1 MKKISK
7 LIFSLLL
14 CSTLCTGFESCSDTD
29 NKLSKSDDGGLIED
43 VNEVVV
49 SLNRNYAYG
58 RVVESDDGTL
68 IATGEQLSGYD
79 SGIPIYRS
87 SDGGATWNKNQ
98 KNIHDHDYNNGA
110 YDAKW
115 QPTLYV
121 LPQDVG
127 TTLKKGDIMLVA
139 TSIDAGADNYNL
151 VSINLYRSTDIGLTW
166 TWMSEIQSST
176 RDSTHNGCWEGNLYV
191 NDNGELVCIFAD
203 ETLHDVYNQRIVL
216 RTTTDGVNWS
226 EIQNVI
232 ALEDQY
238 NLRPGMPV
246 VTKIKDGKY
255 FLVTEMVGE
264 SGVPIY
270 WRTSDDGINWGDA
283 NWKGNLISVNDKIT
297 DLLSGREMD
306 TVAFPGSSPYAVWTP
321 KGGAN
326 GTLYVTSQRTNYT
339 QGSPADRAV
348 NNMFV
353 SYDLGATW
361 QKIKHPLTYTQD
373 NNMRPAY
380 SNSMT
385 ISNDGN
391 YMYVVNTMIVE
402 EVSMVNNVLVF
413 TKAKLK

>member
-1 MKKISK
+1 MKKIGR
-7 LIFSLLL
+7 LIFGLLL
-14 CSTLCTGFESCSDTD
+14 CSPLCIGFASCSDTD
-29 NKLSKSDDGGLIED
+29 TKPGKDDDGGLIED
-43 VNEVVV
+43 VSEVVV
-49 SLNRNYAYG
+49 SVNRNYAYG

-87 SDGGATWNKNQ
+87 NDGGATWNKNQ

-166 TWMSEIQSST
+166 TWMSEIHRST

-270 WRTSDDGINWGDA
+270 WRTSDDGINWGNA

-321 KGGAN
+321 KGGTN

-402 EVSMVNNVLVF
+402 EVSTVNNVLVF